1 MKFYAHLMKLFKIPK
16 TLTKFSK
23 KTLTKKLSPVSGQ
36 NTKKIKKNIFF
47 KILLQM
53 SSFDHKEASDQV
65 SLNSM
70 HI

>member
-1 MKFYAHLMKLFKIPK
+1 MKLFKIPK

-23 KTLTKKLSPVSGQ
+23 NQKISPVSGQ
-36 NTKKIKKNIFF
+36 NTEKLKKYFF

-70 HI
+70 NI